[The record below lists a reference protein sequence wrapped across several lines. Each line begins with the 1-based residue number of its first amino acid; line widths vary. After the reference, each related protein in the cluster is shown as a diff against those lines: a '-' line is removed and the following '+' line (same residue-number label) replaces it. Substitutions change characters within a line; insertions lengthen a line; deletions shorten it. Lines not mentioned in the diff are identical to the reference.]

1 MQNLN
6 VEQQLRLYAKVIEN
20 TLQAIIITDA
30 SGKIVF
36 ANEAFVK
43 QTGYALE
50 ELKGQTPRI
59 LKSGKQDNQ
68 FYNELWSTL
77 LEAGQWQGEL
87 WNRDKHGRLYYEILN
102 ISVIRDELGTLT
114 NFVAISSDITTH
126 KLENEKLEE
135 VNVMLQQLSSIDGLT
150 SIANRRYFDESLER
164 EWRRAIRKKTELSL
178 VMIDI
183 DHFKSFNDTYG
194 HLSGDECIKS
204 VAQVLNS
211 SVNRPGDLAA
221 RFGGEEFVVML
232 PDTEPDGALKVARLI
247 RDTIEALQITHGGS
261 PDNKYVT
268 VSLGVATISP
278 ELKNDSKELVFAADQ
293 ALYEAKENGRNRVS
307 AVRLC

>member
-1 MQNLN
+1 MQNLSI
-6 VEQQLRLYAKVIEN
+6 EQQLRLYAKVIEN
-20 TLQAIIITDA
+20 TLQGIIITDA
-30 SGKIVF
+30 SGKIIF

-43 QTGYALE
+43 QTGYDLE
-50 ELKGQTPRI
+50 ELNGQTPRI

-68 FYNELWSTL
+68 FYSELWSTL
-77 LEAGQWQGEL
+77 FEVGQWQGEL
-87 WNRDKHGRLYYEILN
+87 WNRDKYGRLYYEILN
-102 ISVIRDELGTLT
+102 ISSIRDEQGILT

-194 HLSGDECIKS
+194 HLSGDECIKT

-232 PDTEPDGALKVARLI
+232 PDTAPDGALRVASMI
-247 RDTIEALQITHGGS
+247 RATIEALQITHGGS
-261 PDNKYVT
+261 PNNNYVT

-278 ELKNDSKELVFAADQ
+278 GLENDSKELVFAADQ
-293 ALYEAKENGRNRVS
+293 ALYVAKENGRNRVS
-307 AVRLC
+307 AVRL